1 LIEPSEYHPV
11 RDIVGEVN
19 RYLEGKTVVLGI
31 TGSVAAY
38 KAVDTA
44 RWLIRRGGRVIPV
57 MTYEARRYLG
67 ELLLHWATGLKP
79 ITDLTGETE
88 HISLVKG
95 SDSVLVAPA
104 TLSTIAKMAY
114 GIVDNPVALMA
125 VSAMGYNK
133 GVIVA
138 PAMHSS
144 LYDSDQYRSA
154 VRRLEDLGVTVIPP
168 VVEKGVARYPQP
180 ELVARVAASVT
191 SRGRDMKGLKV
202 LVTAGPTREWLDKVR
217 FISNPSSGRM
227 GVEIAVEAWSRGATV
242 DLVHGPLSVDPPHM
256 ARRFSVETTSDMREV
271 VSKLT
276 EEVEYDVIVAAAA
289 PVDFTPAERYEGK
302 IRSGVELTLSLKP
315 TPKVLEGIRRRPRV
329 LVAFAA
335 EHTLDPDKLRE
346 ATLEKLNRYNADIVV
361 ANPVGFPGTGFA
373 SETNIALIAYSD
385 GSHRMLGPA
394 HKEVLAR
401 LILDEA
407 LKILR
412 RKGA

>member
-1 LIEPSEYHPV
+1 MIEPLEHHPV
-11 RDIVGEVN
+11 WDIMGEVN
-19 RYLEGKTVVLGI
+19 RYLEGKTIILGI

-57 MTYEARRYLG
+57 LTYEARRYVG
-67 ELLLHWATGLKP
+67 ELLLHWATGFKP
-79 ITDLTGETE
+79 IVELTGETE
-88 HISLVKG
+88 HISLIRG
-95 SDSVLVAPA
+95 SDSMLVAPA
-104 TLSTIAKMAY
+104 TLSTMAKIAY

-125 VSAMGYNK
+125 VSALGYGRN
-133 GVIVA
+133 VIVA

-144 LYDSDQYRSA
+144 LYDSDQYRST
-154 VRRLEDLGVTVIPP
+154 VRRLEEQGVTVIPP

-180 ELVARVAASVT
+180 ELVARVAAAVT
-191 SRGRDMKGLKV
+191 ARGKDMRGLRV
-202 LVTAGPTREWLDKVR
+202 LITAGPTREWMDRVR

-227 GVEIAVEAWSRGATV
+227 GVEIAVESWSRGANV
-242 DLVHGPLSVDPPHM
+242 DLVHGPMSVVVPHM
-256 ARRFSVETTSDMREV
+256 TRNFSVETTSDMERV

-276 EEVEYDVIVAAAA
+276 EDEYDIIVAAAA
-289 PVDFTPAERYEGK
+289 PVDFTPTERYEGK
-302 IRSGVELTLSLKP
+302 IRSGVELTLNLKP

-335 EHTLDPDKLRE
+335 EYSLDVDKLRE
-346 ATLEKLNRYNADIVV
+346 AALEKLSKYKADIVV
-361 ANPVGFPGTGFA
+361 ANPVGFPGTGFS

-385 GSHRMLGPA
+385 GSYRMLGSL

-401 LILDEA
+401 LVLDEA

-412 RKGA
+412 RGGT